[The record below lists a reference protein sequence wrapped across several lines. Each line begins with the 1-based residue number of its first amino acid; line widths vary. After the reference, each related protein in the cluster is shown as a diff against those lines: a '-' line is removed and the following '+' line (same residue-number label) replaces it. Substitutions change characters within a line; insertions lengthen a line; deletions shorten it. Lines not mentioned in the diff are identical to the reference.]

1 MDIKVFTIFPEM
13 FPGPLA
19 TSLTGRALEKKM
31 WSLEAVNLRDYTL
44 DKHQSVDDTS
54 YGGGPGM
61 VFRPDVIDRA
71 FSHYYEAKRPDALI
85 YFSPRGAP
93 LSQSRVKEL
102 AQTSTLGL
110 LCGRFEGVDQR
121 VIDAWDIEEVSIGDF
136 ILTGGELPAMVLIDA
151 CIRLLPGVIGSS
163 DSLEEESFSKGLLEY
178 PHYTRP
184 SEWKGRKVPE
194 ALLSGHHEKIR
205 AWRQNQA
212 EEITRKRRPDL
223 WAHYCKVFNARERA
237 DHE

>member
-19 TSLTGRALEKKM
+19 LSLTGRALEKKI
-31 WSLEAVNLRDYTL
+31 WNLQAVNLRGYTL

-71 FSHYYEAKRPDALI
+71 LSHHYGGGKPGALI
-85 YFSPRGAP
+85 YFSPRGTP
-93 LSQSRVKEL
+93 LKQSRVKEL

-136 ILTGGELPAMVLIDA
+136 ILTGGELPAMILIDA

-184 SEWKGRKVPE
+184 SEWKGQKVPE
-194 ALLSGHHEKIR
+194 ALLSGHHEKIK
-205 AWRQNQA
+205 AWRQTQA

-223 WAHYCKVFNARERA
+223 WAHYCNVFNARERA